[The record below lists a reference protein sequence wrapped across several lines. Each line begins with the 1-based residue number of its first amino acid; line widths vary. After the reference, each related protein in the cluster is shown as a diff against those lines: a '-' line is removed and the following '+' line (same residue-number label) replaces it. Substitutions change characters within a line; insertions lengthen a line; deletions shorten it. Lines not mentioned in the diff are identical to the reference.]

1 MDAFL
6 AIVSKRDQRQ
16 YAERPIPEEIVRRIL
31 DSGRL
36 AGSAANR
43 QPWRFF
49 VLENRELLR
58 QVAENVYVPDNLLGA
73 RLVVA
78 VTVQGKGP
86 VQFDA
91 GRAVQNMMIAAWNEG
106 VVSCPNGIVDAEKTA
121 ELLGLGEEERPV
133 VVISFGYPT
142 RPRDPESRSP
152 EEWIERANRKP
163 FEEVVQRL

>member
-1 MDAFL
+1 VDAFL

-16 YAERPIPEEIVRRIL
+16 YAERPLPEEIVRRIL

-49 VLENRELLR
+49 VLENRELLL
-58 QVAENVYVPDNLLGA
+58 QVAEKVYVPDNLLGA

-78 VTVQGKGP
+78 ITVQGKGP

-121 ELLGLGEEERPV
+121 ELLGLGEDERPV
-133 VVISFGYPT
+133 VMISFGYPT
-142 RPRDPESRSP
+142 RPRDPGSRSP

-163 FEEVVQRL
+163 FEEVIQRL